1 MRYLQSRRK
10 ARIEIVPMIDIM
22 FFLLVFFIMVTLN
35 MIPATGIG
43 SRLPG
48 SSSAERLESPQ
59 VVISL
64 DAAGMISVD
73 QQSLSLEQL
82 AALLRDRGAESR
94 VVIAGA
100 EAAALGALVAVM
112 DTCRH
117 AGISRIGIATR
128 EPEA

>member
-22 FFLLVFFIMVTLN
+22 FFLLVFFILVTLN
-35 MIPATGIG
+35 MIPASGID

-59 VVISL
+59 VVIGL

-73 QQSLSLEQL
+73 RRSLNLEQL
-82 AALLRDRGAESR
+82 AALLRDRGTESR

-100 EAAALGALVAVM
+100 EEAALGDLIAVM

-117 AGISRIGIATR
+117 VGISRIGIATR